1 MPNWCDT
8 TIQVS
13 LKPTSS
19 KNEKAEA
26 QKQFDEFVKK
36 FEEANKDNK
45 EIENY
50 SFLRVFYPI
59 PKDLNITSGSATD
72 NGIAVLLSSK
82 YNDHKKI
89 DEMLEWPWVKNEGI
103 TNREDLIIRLTTGE
117 HKDCT
122 NLKEGQQAID
132 NIVKY
137 GVKDWYEW
145 CIQNWGT
152 KWDININ
159 DINTN
164 PNHLT
169 ICSSTAWSPCLEGVT
184 KISEDYPLLHF
195 RVDYAEPGMG
205 FQGYAEIEN
214 GDCDDTCGDYDYSQ
228 DEEA

>member
-19 KNEKAEA
+19 KEEKAAA

-36 FEEANKDNK
+36 FQEANKDVK
-45 EIENY
+45 IDNY
-50 SFLRVFYPI
+50 SFLSVFCPV
-59 PKDLNITSGSATD
+59 PEELKITSGSATE

-82 YNDHKKI
+82 YNDHSQI
-89 DEMLEWPWVKNEGI
+89 DKMLDYKWVKDEGI
-103 TNREDLIIRLTTGE
+103 TDRDDLIIRLTTGK

-137 GVKDWYEW
+137 GVKDWYDW
-145 CIQNWGT
+145 CVQNWGT
-152 KWDININ
+152 KWDLSVS
-159 DINTN
+159 DIDIS
-164 PNHLT
+164 PSHLS
-169 ICSSTAWSPCLEGVT
+169 ICSSTAWSPCLEGVV

-195 RVDYAEPGMG
+195 RVDYSEPGMG

>member
-19 KNEKAEA
+19 KEEKAAA

-36 FEEANKDNK
+36 FQEANKDVKIDNH
-45 EIENY
+45 
-50 SFLRVFYPI
+50 SFLSVFYPV
-59 PKDLNITSGSATD
+59 PEELKITSGSATE

-82 YNDHKKI
+82 YNDHSQI
-89 DEMLEWPWVKNEGI
+89 DKMLDYKWVKDEGI
-103 TNREDLIIRLTTGE
+103 TDRDDLIIRLTTGK

-137 GVKDWYEW
+137 GVKDWYDW
-145 CIQNWGT
+145 CVQNWGT
-152 KWDININ
+152 KWDLSVS
-159 DINTN
+159 DIDIS
-164 PNHLT
+164 PSHLS
-169 ICSSTAWSPCLEGVT
+169 ICSSTAWSPCLEGVV

-195 RVDYAEPGMG
+195 RVDYSEPGMG